1 MPSNFPLGQLSSPTT
16 GIFPGQAP
24 AMGVHSS
31 QSTDAPGVCVYVC
44 TWFKYTLGDTK
55 TLVLVSTCSWEK
67 QSCEVKDFV

>member
-1 MPSNFPLGQLSSPTT
+1 MYKNSYFGLMRMPSNFPLGQLSSPTT

-31 QSTDAPGVCVYVC
+31 QSTAAPGVCVYVC

-55 TLVLVSTCSWEK
+55 TLVLVSTCS
-67 QSCEVKDFV
+67 